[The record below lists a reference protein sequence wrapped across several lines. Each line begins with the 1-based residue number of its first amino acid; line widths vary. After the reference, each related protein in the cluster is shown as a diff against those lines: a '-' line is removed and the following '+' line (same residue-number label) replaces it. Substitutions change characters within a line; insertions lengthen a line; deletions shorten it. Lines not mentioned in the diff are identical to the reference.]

1 MKKIFILLL
10 PLIIA
15 GCSNKIEYVYVEPGL
30 FSFTIHTDIDCKDI
44 DINPNRVRAEDI
56 KSIYAEEVEAK
67 MVIKCCRYCVSD
79 EQYEWLTTLDTI
91 Q

>member
-1 MKKIFILLL
+1 ML

-67 MVIKCCRYCVSD
+67 MVIKCCRYCHNILPQIININISFMA
-79 EQYEWLTTLDTI
+79 I
-91 Q
+91 I